1 MSKLVWSVAS
11 KTDVGLKRSENQ
23 DNFFVSDDNRL
34 FVVADGMGGVMG
46 GAEASRLAV
55 EAIKRL
61 WAEDQPPL
69 DDELKAQAWLHD
81 AVRTSN
87 ESVCDAADQII
98 AESRMGTTIVAA
110 LQGAGNQ
117 LHIAHVGDSRAYL
130 LRDGALD
137 TLTNDHSMVFEMM
150 QLGQLTWQQC
160 QESPWRS
167 ILTRCIGHERD
178 VLIDTKTIEPS
189 NEDWV
194 VLCTDGLCGYV
205 TDEKIMETIKACET
219 AEQACSEL
227 VSCSM
232 EVGAPD
238 NVTVVVVQYRGET
251 AAEKAKRKAGAAQAG
266 KQVPKGKPRLLKFSA
281 S

>member
-23 DNFFVSDDNRL
+23 DNYFVSDDNRL

-55 EAIKRL
+55 EAIKQL
-61 WAEDQPPL
+61 WAEHQPPF
-69 DDELKAQAWLHD
+69 DDQEKVQVWLHD
-81 AVRTSN
+81 AVKNSN
-87 ESVCDAADQII
+87 DSVCDAADKII

-110 LQGAGNQ
+110 LQTDDKR

-130 LRDGALD
+130 FRDGELK

-160 QESPWRS
+160 QDSPWRS

-178 VLIDTKTIEPS
+178 VAIDSNVIEPS
-189 NEDWV
+189 TGDWV

-205 TDEKIMETIKACET
+205 TDEKILETIKGCET

-227 VSCSM
+227 VACAM

-238 NVTVVVVQYRGET
+238 NVTVVVVQYRAET
-251 AAEKAKRKAGAAQAG
+251 AAEKSKRKSGTAQSG
-266 KQVPKGKPRLLKFSA
+266 KQVTKGKPRLLKFSA

>member
-1 MSKLVWSVAS
+1 
-11 KTDVGLKRSENQ
+11 
-23 DNFFVSDDNRL
+23 
-34 FVVADGMGGVMG
+34 
-46 GAEASRLAV
+46 
-55 EAIKRL
+55 L

-110 LQGAGNQ
+110 LQAAGNQ

-219 AEQACSEL
+219 PEQACSEL

-251 AAEKAKRKAGAAQAG
+251 AAEKAKRKAGTAQAG

-281 S
+281 N

>member
-23 DNFFVSDDNRL
+23 DNYFVSDDNRL

-55 EAIKRL
+55 EAIKQF
-61 WAEDQPPL
+61 WTEDPPPL
-69 DDELKAQAWLHD
+69 DDQDKAQKWLHK
-81 AVRTSN
+81 AVRTAN
-87 ESVCDAADQII
+87 DSVCDAADQII

-110 LQGAGNQ
+110 LQSDGKK
-117 LHIAHVGDSRAYL
+117 LHIAHVGDSRVYL
-130 LRDGALD
+130 LREGVLE
-137 TLTNDHSMVFEMM
+137 TMTNDHSMVFEMM

-160 QESPWRS
+160 QDSPWRS

-178 VLIDTKTIEPS
+178 VVIDRRTIEPS
-189 NEDWV
+189 SDDWV

-205 TDEKIMETIKACET
+205 TDEKILETIKACET
-219 AEQACSEL
+219 ADQACSEL
-227 VSCSM
+227 ISCSM

-238 NVTVVVVQYRGET
+238 NVTVVVVRYRTET
-251 AAEKAKRKAGAAQAG
+251 AAEKSKRKSDKAQA
-266 KQVPKGKPRLLKFSA
+266 KQSAKGKPKLLKFSA
-281 S
+281 T